1 MALELVANRDTR
13 EPFDVTEQLAARVK
27 AQAFERGL
35 LVYPGS
41 GTIDGRRGDHIL
53 LAPPYTVSSA
63 ELEVIVD
70 RLGQSIEA
78 ATAGKKPS

>member
-1 MALELVANRDTR
+1 MA
-13 EPFDVTEQLAARVK
+13 EQLAARVK
-27 AQAFERGL
+27 AHAFERGL

-53 LAPPYTVSSA
+53 LAPPYTVLST

-70 RLGQSIEA
+70 RLGHAIDA
-78 ATAGKKPS
+78 ATADKKPS